1 MREQGTGLLGR
12 GADIDKDRGVVRN
25 VGCDIRGNPLF
36 GRRPPR

>member
-12 GADIDKDRGVVRN
+12 GADIDKDRDVVRN
-25 VGCDIRGNPLF
+25 VDCDIRGNPLF